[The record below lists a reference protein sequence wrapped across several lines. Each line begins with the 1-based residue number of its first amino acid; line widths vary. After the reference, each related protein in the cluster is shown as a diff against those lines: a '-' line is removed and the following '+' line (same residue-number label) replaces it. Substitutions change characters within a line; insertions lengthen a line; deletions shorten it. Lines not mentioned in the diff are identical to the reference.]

1 MSKKNLTE
9 KKLRRELEVLRAQMK
24 SGYTTSE
31 HAIANVLSTAKEVA
45 SPIIKNQKVEK
56 HELPIYLI
64 KKDLIKTV
72 LFACFAIGILF
83 VINVSKVSL

>member
-24 SGYTTSE
+24 SGYVVAERAVATTLNE
-31 HAIANVLSTAKEVA
+31 VKEAPAILL
-45 SPIIKNQKVEK
+45 KNQKVEK
-56 HELPIYLI
+56 HELPIYHI

-72 LFACFAIGILF
+72 LFACFAVGLLL